1 MSCLRTLLHHA
12 LIMTSRT
19 SESRRNAK
27 ASSLYLLAP
36 DGLGAQ
42 WLWGNRE
49 ALLAV
54 KNAFGNECWE
64 NCESWRVFNYGMFP
78 LFLRGPSQQRS
89 TCSMWPEWSGT
100 NDKADNPDRGLY
112 SLSGEGGGKEFPA
125 LERLVFD
132 SSLLS
137 TSERTLDLTESPNLD
152 PGYTVWCAHLS
163 NKTTRIPTK
172 CSCYSTERMWWVLP
186 LKSSAGIFIKR
197 GIAWQRDAL
206 LLVLHLPPD
215 ASAVVFNSPSPSM
228 LHLPSRLFSA
238 PLCGL

>member
-112 SLSGEGGGKEFPA
+112 SLSGEGGGERVSRSWKIGFWQLIA
-125 LERLVFD
+125 LYIRENLGLDGKPKSGPWLHCLVC
-132 SSLLS
+132 
-137 TSERTLDLTESPNLD
+137 TLIEQNHKDTN
-152 PGYTVWCAHLS
+152 
-163 NKTTRIPTK
+163 
-172 CSCYSTERMWWVLP
+172 
-186 LKSSAGIFIKR
+186 
-197 GIAWQRDAL
+197 
-206 LLVLHLPPD
+206 
-215 ASAVVFNSPSPSM
+215 
-228 LHLPSRLFSA
+228 
-238 PLCGL
+238 